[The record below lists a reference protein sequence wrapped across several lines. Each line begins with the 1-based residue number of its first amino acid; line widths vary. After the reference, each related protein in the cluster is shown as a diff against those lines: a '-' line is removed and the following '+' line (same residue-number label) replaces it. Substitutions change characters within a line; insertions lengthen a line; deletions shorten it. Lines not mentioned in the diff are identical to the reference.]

1 MVTPEGRGFDFVP
14 NRRGLHVLN
23 CTRYFKVGGNGCV
36 LGNLIPDNGMKKI
49 NANTYLSGK
58 AIDTIQESKKNYSVR
73 DHRRAERARRFQ
85 HIAGHP
91 SDQTLIY
98 SAMTNGIINS
108 PVSKWDVELAFEIFG
123 RSQYALRGKATAS
136 RPAVVEPM
144 EILELPKN
152 ITNYYKNVELCID
165 VMHVN
170 RVPFLLSISKH
181 IHMGEGTDI
190 RG

>member
-1 MVTPEGRGFDFVP
+1 VVTPEGRGFDFVP

-108 PVSKWDVELAFEIFG
+108 PVSKRDVELAFEIFG
-123 RSQYALRGKATAS
+123 RSQYALRGKSAIAHTVRS
-136 RPAVVEPM
+136 LIVLSESSKVLRCSP
-144 EILELPKN
+144 N
-152 ITNYYKNVELCID
+152 IT
-165 VMHVN
+165 
-170 RVPFLLSISKH
+170 
-181 IHMGEGTDI
+181 
-190 RG
+190 